1 LGSSGSARMVP
12 SEGKLCVA
20 MVGVGRWG
28 RNLLRNFSQADR
40 CAVTWVCDVNRSAL
54 EAAGR
59 QVPAARSTERYGDLL
74 TDGSLDAVVIA
85 SSAVSHYE
93 LCRQALDAGKHV
105 YVEKPL
111 ALRAT
116 HAEELAGLA
125 EQRGRKLMVG
135 HLLEYHP
142 SVLAMREMI
151 QAGRLGR
158 VYYMYCQRVNLG
170 VVRQDENAW
179 WSLAPHDVSVI
190 CFLFEAEPVSVSACG
205 QCYLQA
211 GVEDVVFA
219 NLRFGDGRLAN
230 VHVSWLDPHKIRRM
244 TVVGTERMVSF
255 DDMEASEKLRVYDK
269 GAEVRE
275 TFESFAQTISLRIG
289 DILIPKVDTSEPLR
303 QEVGHFI
310 GAVLEDQ
317 QIRSD
322 GADGARVVRILEAGS
337 ESLRRGGQ
345 PVEISS
351 VGTA

>member
-1 LGSSGSARMVP
+1 M
-12 SEGKLCVA
+12 
-20 MVGVGRWG
+20 
-28 RNLLRNFSQADR
+28 
-40 CAVTWVCDVNRSAL
+40 NRSAL
-54 EAAGR
+54 QAAAR
-59 QVPAARSTERYGDLL
+59 QTPGARSTDRYEELL
-74 TDGSLDAVVIA
+74 ADASLDAVVIA
-85 SSAVSHYE
+85 TSAVSHYD

-111 ALRAT
+111 ALSAA
-116 HAEELAGLA
+116 HADELAGLSK
-125 EQRGRKLMVG
+125 QRDRKLMVG

-151 QAGRLGR
+151 QDGHLGR

-179 WSLAPHDVSVI
+179 WSLAPHDISVV

-205 QCYLQA
+205 HCYLQE

-230 VHVSWLDPHKIRRM
+230 IHVSWLDPHKIRKM

-255 DDMEASEKLRVYDK
+255 DDMEAAEKIRVYDK
-269 GAEVRE
+269 GAKIRE
-275 TFESFAQTISLRIG
+275 TFDSFAQTISLRIG
-289 DILIPKVDTSEPLR
+289 DILIPKVDTSEPLK

-310 GAVLEDQ
+310 EAVLDDQ
-317 QIRSD
+317 EIRSD
-322 GADGARVVRILEAGS
+322 GADGARVVRILEAGG